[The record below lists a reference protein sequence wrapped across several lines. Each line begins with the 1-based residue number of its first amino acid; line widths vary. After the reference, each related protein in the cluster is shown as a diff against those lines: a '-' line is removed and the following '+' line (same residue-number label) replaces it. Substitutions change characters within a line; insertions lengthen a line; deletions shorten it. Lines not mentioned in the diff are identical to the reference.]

1 MNEIEKVK
9 YLTDHWIEHTE
20 EHVKEFLKW
29 AETVENIEKGNE
41 IANILKKASE
51 KFKEAIEILKKI
63 KNL

>member
-20 EHVKEFLKW
+20 EHAEELLRW
-29 AETVENIEKGNE
+29 AEIVENIEEGNE
-41 IANILKKASE
+41 IAKVLRKASE

-63 KNL
+63 KD